1 LAALRADATS
11 NGDIMDAHGFDP
23 QSDGYNS
30 VVVRRRR
37 FGLGVLR
44 GLLASALI
52 LGSTTLSH
60 AADPPVLSIPVVTP
74 LSGPTSVIGQDV
86 VKSLDIAVRHIAEDG
101 GVLGRKLELKIVD
114 TQGKPDVMR
123 RELERLARL
132 ENAPLVLGCEVSA
145 ATAAAAQF
153 AEQFKV
159 PYLNSAAVAADILER
174 GYGWYFSDQITGDDE
189 ARAVTSFVEHLLA
202 QRRGAPAKFAFL
214 FEDSPRG
221 AGTIDATRKLLKAK
235 GLTPVTEVSY
245 NRAERN
251 LLPQI
256 KKVEQ
261 AAPDI
266 VVWAGYTED
275 VVAGL
280 KAMQQIA
287 FMPYIVGIGGGPGDP
302 RIPTLVD
309 PAFVQKLRLSTV
321 DYFNP
326 DLARAKRFTDA
337 YQKQYGTMP
346 SSYAS
351 LCYRG
356 AYTARAALES
366 ALKAKGSSLDRDSIR
381 QAFRTLKVPGE
392 STIAPFRS
400 IEFDAH
406 GRNIGAQCLIAQ
418 WHDGATKKITVWP
431 KDVAVRAPLPLQ

>member
-1 LAALRADATS
+1 MNTQGISLRPLGCRPGARQLRTTAGPLKHLLFAALMLCA
-11 NGDIMDAHGFDP
+11 G
-23 QSDGYNS
+23 
-30 VVVRRRR
+30 
-37 FGLGVLR
+37 
-44 GLLASALI
+44 SA
-52 LGSTTLSH
+52 SH
-60 AADPPVLSIPVVTP
+60 AADPAVLSIPVVTP
-74 LSGPTSVIGQDV
+74 LSGATSVIGQDTS
-86 VKSLDIAVRHIAEDG
+86 KALDIALRHIAEDG

-174 GYGWYFSDQITGDDE
+174 GYAWYFSDQITGDDE
-189 ARAVTSFVEHLLA
+189 ARTVTSFVEHLIA
-202 QRRGAPAKFAFL
+202 QRPGKPAKFAFL

-235 GLTPVTEVSY
+235 GLVPVIEVSY

-251 LLPQI
+251 LLPQV

-261 AAPDI
+261 AGPDI

-287 FMPYIVGIGGGPGDP
+287 YMPYVVGIGGGPGDP

-309 PAFVQKLRLSTV
+309 AAFVQRLRLSTV

-337 YQKQYGTMP
+337 YQKQYGVMP

-366 ALKAKGSSLDRDSIR
+366 ALKAKGGNIDRESIR
-381 QAFRTLKVPGE
+381 QAFRTLKIPGE
-392 STIAPFRS
+392 ATIAPFRS

-418 WHDGATKKITVWP
+418 WHDGATRKVTVWP
-431 KDVAVRAPLPLQ
+431 KDVATRAPLPLQQ

>member
-1 LAALRADATS
+1 MSAQDFPRHANGVAAAPASGPARGALRRT
-11 NGDIMDAHGFDP
+11 
-23 QSDGYNS
+23 
-30 VVVRRRR
+30 
-37 FGLGVLR
+37 
-44 GLLASALI
+44 LASALL
-52 LGSTTLSH
+52 LGASMLAH
-60 AADPPVLSIPVVTP
+60 AADPAVLSIPVVTP
-74 LSGPTSVIGQDV
+74 LSGATSVIGQDT
-86 VKSLDIAVRHIAEDG
+86 VKTLDIAMRHIAEDG
-101 GVLGRKLELKIVD
+101 GVLGRKLEFKIVD

-153 AEQFKV
+153 AEQFKL

-174 GYGWYFSDQITGDDE
+174 GYSWYFSDQIAGDDE
-189 ARAVTSFVEHLLA
+189 ARAVTSFLEHLVA
-202 QRRGAPAKFAFL
+202 QRAGKPVKFAFL

-221 AGTIDATRKLLKAK
+221 AGTIDASRKLLKDK
-235 GLTPVTEVSY
+235 GLVPVIEVSY

-251 LLPQI
+251 LLPQV

-287 FMPYIVGIGGGPGDP
+287 FTPYVVGIGGGPGDP

-337 YQKQYGTMP
+337 YQKQYGMVP

-351 LCYRG
+351 MCYRG

-366 ALKAKGSSLDRDSIR
+366 ALKGKSGNLDRDSIR
-381 QAFRTLKVPGE
+381 QAFRSLKIPGE
-392 STIAPFRS
+392 ATITPFHS

-406 GRNIGAQCLIAQ
+406 GRNIGAQSLIAQ
-418 WHDGATKKITVWP
+418 WQDGATKKVTVWP
-431 KDVAVRAPLPLQ
+431 KDVAIRAPLPLQ

>member
-1 LAALRADATS
+1 MNISRLHDSFNVRPSTGWPLCLLMS
-11 NGDIMDAHGFDP
+11 IMR
-23 QSDGYNS
+23 S
-30 VVVRRRR
+30 
-37 FGLGVLR
+37 
-44 GLLASALI
+44 LLAGAVLLGASA
-52 LGSTTLSH
+52 TVW
-60 AADPPVLSIPVVTP
+60 AADTTPIVIPVVTP
-74 LSGPTSVIGQDV
+74 LSGATSVIGQDT
-86 VKSLDIAVRHIAEDG
+86 VKSLDIAMQHIAEDG

-132 ENAPLVLGCEVSA
+132 ENAPFVLGCEVSA
-145 ATAAAAQF
+145 ATAAGAQF

-159 PYLNSAAVAADILER
+159 PYLNSAAAAADILNR
-174 GYGWYFSDQITGDDE
+174 GYSWYFSDQITGDDE
-189 ARAVTSFVEHLLA
+189 ARAVASFVEHLVS
-202 QRRGAPAKFAFL
+202 QRAGKPVKFAFL

-221 AGTIDATRKLLKAK
+221 VLTVDASRKLLKDK
-235 GLTPVTEVSY
+235 GLTPVIEVSY

-251 LLPQI
+251 LLPQV

-261 AAPDI
+261 AGPDI

-280 KAMQQIA
+280 KAMQQIN
-287 FMPYIVGIGGGPGDP
+287 FTPYVVGVGGGPGDP

-326 DLARAKRFTDA
+326 DLPRAKRFVDA
-337 YQKQYGTMP
+337 YQKKFGTIP

-351 LCYRG
+351 MCYRG
-356 AYTARAALES
+356 AYTARAVIEN
-366 ALKAKGSSLDRDSIR
+366 ALKAPGGRVDRESIR
-381 QAFRTLKVPGE
+381 QALRTLKIPGE
-392 STIAPFRS
+392 ATIAPFRS

-406 GRNIGAQCLIAQ
+406 GRNIGAQSLVAQ
-418 WHDGATKKITVWP
+418 WQDGGTRKATVWP
-431 KDVAVRAPLPLQ
+431 KDIASRAPLPLE